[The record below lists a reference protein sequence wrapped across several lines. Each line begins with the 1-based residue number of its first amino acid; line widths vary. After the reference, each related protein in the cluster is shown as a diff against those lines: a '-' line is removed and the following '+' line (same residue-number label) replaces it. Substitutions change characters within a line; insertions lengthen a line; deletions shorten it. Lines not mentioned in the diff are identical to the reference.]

1 MHELGIVVH
10 ISKTLEELAQENNIT
25 DIRRVTLQI
34 GKVSGIVPEY
44 LVDCWKYYKKKVPL
58 IENSTLEYEWIEA
71 ITICDECEKT
81 YDTIQYGRECH
92 IVRVNIQFFFKVMS
106 VSLRRLK
113 PNKRRKALFFA
124 FFRKSLFFAYMSIVG
139 NAY

>member
-44 LVDCWKYYKKKVPL
+44 LVDESV
-58 IENSTLEYEWIEA
+58 
-71 ITICDECEKT
+71 
-81 YDTIQYGRECH
+81 H

-113 PNKRRKALFFA
+113 PNKRRKALFLEKV
-124 FFRKSLFFAYMSIVG
+124 FFCVYEYVG

>member
-44 LVDCWKYYKKKVPL
+44 LVEESV
-58 IENSTLEYEWIEA
+58 
-71 ITICDECEKT
+71 
-81 YDTIQYGRECH
+81 H

-113 PNKRRKALFFA
+113 PNKRRKALFLEKV
-124 FFRKSLFFAYMSIVG
+124 FFCVYEYVG